1 MNLNESW
8 GFFMDRC
15 ESDAA
20 PIVKLIRNMWFGS
33 VIMFTIRWLSIIIC
47 ELSSEFAQRVEDS
60 QKIFH

>member
-15 ESDAA
+15 ESHAA
-20 PIVKLIRNMWFGS
+20 GIMKLIRNMWFGS
-33 VIMFTIRWLSIIIC
+33 VIC

-60 QKIFH
+60 QKIIH

>member
-1 MNLNESW
+1 
-8 GFFMDRC
+8 MDRC

-20 PIVKLIRNMWFGS
+20 PIMKLIRNMWFGS